1 MKQTKKTDK
10 KLMFKQDTH
19 KLVLEK
25 QADGIHIEIGD
36 LEADDQ
42 LFTIANILSIVAW
55 VNDLKPDKD
64 MKKALKK

>member
-10 KLMFKQDTH
+10 KLMFKQDAH

-36 LEADDQ
+36 LKADDQ
-42 LFTIANILSIVAW
+42 LFTIANVLSIVAW

-64 MKKALKK
+64 MKKALGK